1 MWEDRFSELVAYKD
15 RFGDCNVP
23 QNSMENHKLAK
34 WVSRQ
39 RKSWNANKLPEER
52 IRRLDE
58 LGVVWDPLQSLWDER
73 FKELAAY
80 KDRFG
85 NCNVPDKWNENPEL
99 AQWVSSHRN
108 LRKASKV
115 SEDRIRRL
123 DELAFV
129 WDTLDA
135 AWEDKFRELVDYKK
149 TVGDCNV
156 PTRWQQNIK
165 LSGWVSRQRT
175 FRKAK
180 KLSADRIRRLDGL
193 GFAWDRLKTVS

>member
-1 MWEDRFSELVAYKD
+1 
-15 RFGDCNVP
+15 
-23 QNSMENHKLAK
+23 MENHKLAK